1 VLEREFYEKLE
12 CDKLSPYAALSSQSR
27 GRQHPEPEHSF
38 RTAYQRDRDRIIHST
53 AFRRLEYKTQV
64 FINHEGDHYRTRLT
78 HSLEAA
84 QIARTIARA
93 LRLNEDLTEALT
105 LAHDLG
111 HTPFG
116 HSGEEIMN
124 GLMQDHGGFE
134 HNLQALRIV
143 DFLEER
149 YLEFP
154 GLNLSYETREGVVKH
169 SSRYRER
176 APAEFLDDQEPV
188 LEAQLVDLADEIAY
202 TNHDL
207 EDGLS
212 SNILNFAALREV
224 ELWNEHFDPALQNHS
239 NEEARLPIR
248 ITVRKIINTLAT
260 DLIRQTSENLE
271 KGNIQSLEDVRRHR
285 GRLVAFT
292 PSVERK
298 KNKLQDFLFVNLY
311 RNHRVVRM
319 AEKARRVV
327 RDLFRAYTSNP
338 LQLPPHIGE
347 HIPKEGL
354 ERVVCDY
361 IAGMTDRYALD
372 EHSKLF
378 DPHQRV

>member
-1 VLEREFYEKLE
+1 MVGREFFEKLE
-12 CDKLSPYAALSSQSR
+12 NEKLASYAAMSSASS
-27 GRQHPEPEHSF
+27 GRKYSEQEHAF

-64 FINHEGDHYRTRLT
+64 FVNHEGDHYRTRLT

-93 LRLNEDLTEALT
+93 LQLNEDLTEALT

-116 HSGEEIMN
+116 HSGEDTMN
-124 GLMQDHGGFE
+124 LLMQEHGGFE

-143 DFLEER
+143 DLLEER
-149 YLEFP
+149 YPDFA
-154 GLNLSYETREGVVKH
+154 GLNLTFETREGIVKH
-169 SSRYRER
+169 SSSWTQR
-176 APAEFLDDQEPV
+176 ASKEFQDGMEPV

-212 SNILNFAALREV
+212 SQILSLGDLRDI
-224 ELWNEHFDPALQNHS
+224 ELWNEHFEDEGLS
-239 NEEARLPIR
+239 VEDARLPIR
-248 ITVRKIINTLAT
+248 IAVRGIINTLTT
-260 DLIRQTSENLE
+260 DLIRQTGENLE
-271 KGNIQSLEDVRRHR
+271 TYDIKSLDGVRRHK
-285 GRLVAFT
+285 GRIVAFT
-292 PSVERK
+292 PSTVAK
-298 KNKLQDFLFVNLY
+298 KDTLQAFLFNNLY
-311 RNHRVVRM
+311 RHHRVVRM

-338 LQLPPHIGE
+338 LQLPPHIAH
-347 HIPKEGL
+347 HIPDHGL

-361 IAGMTDRYALD
+361 IAGMTDRFALD